1 MKRLSGQG
9 IGLTLDRMGWVVYAC
24 LPDRMAFDR
33 TGRQDVR
40 RTDTVGTFVCT
51 MYDAVER

>member
-9 IGLTLDRMGWVVYAC
+9 IGLTLDRMDWVVYAC
-24 LPDRMAFDR
+24 LPDRLAFDR
-33 TGRQDVR
+33 TGRMYGHS
-40 RTDTVGTFVCT
+40 GTFVCT